1 MFIRSVIYGTSD
13 YQRERATL
21 LNLIKPTKAAS
32 ITITRQGERT
42 RGEREGE
49 REQRGVRVTWH
60 SIHPSV
66 RPSADNCDERG
77 GREEPGGRPRPS
89 RAGNRGI
96 EKSDGR
102 TECRRNVERF
112 VVRCSGLPF
121 CINIPFA
128 NLFALCSGCPP
139 DPPTHSTVH
148 DSVVQ

>member
-32 ITITRQGERT
+32 ITITRQGERANE
-42 RGEREGE
+42 RGERGRE
-49 REQRGVRVTWH
+49 RAERGPSDVAL
-60 SIHPSV
+60 HPSI

-77 GREEPGGRPRPS
+77 GREEPGGRPRPRPS

-102 TECRRNVERF
+102 SAAVMLN
-112 VVRCSGLPF
+112 
-121 CINIPFA
+121 
-128 NLFALCSGCPP
+128 
-139 DPPTHSTVH
+139 
-148 DSVVQ
+148 DS